1 MNARPENVLANV
13 IANRAET
20 MPDLDVLTI
29 EGGGVRNDEVRS
41 YRQLWDNGQRLARA
55 LLDQGLQP
63 GERFALLMAN
73 HAEFVDAM
81 VAASI
86 AGVVFVPIDPRT
98 RGDKLRFMLDN
109 AQCVGVIAADY
120 ALDKLA
126 EVRAALPRLRWVIG
140 LETDE
145 GRRPSQT
152 IRPFCPCVACSHP
165 NVPAP
170 RDSHHGPRGA
180 DAADL
185 HLGNHGRPE
194 GHRDDAPALLRD
206 VRRGAEA
213 VRL

>member
-1 MNARPENVLANV
+1 MNARPENILANV

-41 YRQLWDNGQRLARA
+41 CRQLWDNGQRLARA
-55 LLDQGLQP
+55 LLDQGLKP

-81 VAASI
+81 VAASV

-120 ALDKLA
+120 ALDKLVRGA
-126 EVRAALPRLRWVIG
+126 CCPAAPAMGHRARDATRGLARSDHPAVLSWRRSLASEVPHLA
-140 LETDE
+140 
-145 GRRPSQT
+145 
-152 IRPFCPCVACSHP
+152 IRM
-165 NVPAP
+165 
-170 RDSHHGPRGA
+170 HGPRDA
-180 DAADL
+180 DAA
-185 HLGNHGRPE
+185 GSSPREP
-194 GHRDDAPALLRD
+194 RAT
-206 VRRGAEA
+206 RRAS
-213 VRL
+213 